1 MINEILQW
9 IAVLYII
16 YVLLNLSNATV
27 KTRSTLKTM
36 WYAIKNT
43 KK

>member
-16 YVLLNLSNATV
+16 YVLLNLSNAAVNT
-27 KTRSTLKTM
+27 KDTLKIM